1 MLRNKQLKQTSNQL
15 EESKRITEVIVHG
28 MQEKKA
34 KDIVSLDL
42 RNISSSV
49 SDFFVVC
56 HADSSTQ
63 VKAIADSVEDEVM
76 KAFGEEPWH
85 KEGFQNSEWILLDF
99 VSVVVHIFR
108 TEKREHYG
116 VEDLWGDAEVVT
128 YQSA

>member
-1 MLRNKQLKQTSNQL
+1 MLRNKQLKETNNPS
-15 EESKRITEVIVHG
+15 EDSKRITEVIVHG
-28 MQEKKA
+28 MQEKKG
-34 KDIVSLDL
+34 KDIISLDL

-63 VKAIADSVEDEVM
+63 VKAIADSVEDEM
-76 KAFGEEPWH
+76 FKAFGEEPWH

-108 TEKREHYG
+108 TEKRDHYG
-116 VEDLWGDAEVVT
+116 VEDLWGDAEVVS

>member
-1 MLRNKQLKQTSNQL
+1 MLRNKQLKETSNKL
-15 EESKRITEVIVHG
+15 EESKRITEVIVLG

-63 VKAIADSVEDEVM
+63 VKAIADSVEDEM
-76 KAFGEEPWH
+76 FKAFGEEPWH

-116 VEDLWGDAEVVT
+116 VEDLWGDAEVVS

>member
-1 MLRNKQLKQTSNQL
+1 MLRNKQLKETSTQP

-63 VKAIADSVEDEVM
+63 VKAI
-76 KAFGEEPWH
+76 P
-85 KEGFQNSEWILLDF
+85 IL
-99 VSVVVHIFR
+99 
-108 TEKREHYG
+108 
-116 VEDLWGDAEVVT
+116 
-128 YQSA
+128 

>member
-1 MLRNKQLKQTSNQL
+1 MLRNKQLRETSSPS
-15 EESKRITEVIVHG
+15 EDSKRIAEVIVHG
-28 MQEKKA
+28 MQEKKG

-42 RNISSSV
+42 RNIRSSV

-63 VKAIADSVEDEVM
+63 VKAIADSVEDEMV

-116 VEDLWGDAEVVT
+116 VEDLWGDAEVVS

>member
-1 MLRNKQLKQTSNQL
+1 MLRNKQLKETSNQP

-63 VKAIADSVEDEVM
+63 VKAIADSVEDEMM

>member
-1 MLRNKQLKQTSNQL
+1 MLRNKQLKETSTQP

-63 VKAIADSVEDEVM
+63 VKAIADSVEDEMM

>member
-1 MLRNKQLKQTSNQL
+1 MLRNKQLKQTSNNL
-15 EESKRITEVIVHG
+15 EESKRITEVIAHG

-63 VKAIADSVEDEVM
+63 VKAIADSVEDEM
-76 KAFGEEPWH
+76 YKAFGEEPWH

-116 VEDLWGDAEVVT
+116 FEDLWGDAEIAT

>member
-1 MLRNKQLKQTSNQL
+1 MLRNKQLKETINNSG
-15 EESKRITEVIVHG
+15 ESKKIVEVIIHG
-28 MQEKKA
+28 IQEKKG

-63 VKAIADSVEDEVM
+63 AKAIADSVEDEM
-76 KAFGEEPWH
+76 YKAFKEDPWH
-85 KEGFQNSEWILLDF
+85 KEGFQNSEWIILDY

-108 TEKREHYG
+108 TEKRDFYG
-116 VEDLWGDAEVVT
+116 VEDLWGDAEIVRHD
-128 YQSA
+128 S

>member
-1 MLRNKQLKQTSNQL
+1 MLRNKQLKETINNSD
-15 EESKRITEVIVHG
+15 ESKKIAEVIIHG
-28 MQEKKA
+28 IQEKKG

-63 VKAIADSVEDEVM
+63 VKAIADSVEDEM
-76 KAFGEEPWH
+76 YKAFKEEPWH

-108 TEKREHYG
+108 TEKRDFYG
-116 VEDLWGDAEVVT
+116 VEDLWGDAELKRHE
-128 YQSA
+128 S